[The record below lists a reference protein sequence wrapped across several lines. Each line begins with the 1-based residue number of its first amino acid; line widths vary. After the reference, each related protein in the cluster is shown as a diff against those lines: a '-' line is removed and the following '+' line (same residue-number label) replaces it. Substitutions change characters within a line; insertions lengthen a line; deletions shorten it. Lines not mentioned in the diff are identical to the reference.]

1 MGKNL
6 FFLTFLSASCI
17 LLKNGASFAAGGKS
31 MDKVAIVING
41 CGGVGKD
48 TLCNM
53 AAKHFR
59 VRNVS
64 SITPIKELAKA
75 CGWTGEKTDR
85 ARKFLSD
92 LKRVFTEYNDL
103 PNRYMMEQH
112 SEFLATDEQ
121 ILFVHIRESDQI
133 ASFVKLME
141 GHTVLTLLV
150 RRDDGTPV
158 GRYGNVSDDDV
169 ESYPYDYYY
178 DNNAPLE
185 DTPALFAALIAKM
198 AKEHELEL

>member
-1 MGKNL
+1 MQRKDK
-6 FFLTFLSASCI
+6 LT
-17 LLKNGASFAAGGKS
+17 
-31 MDKVAIVING
+31 IVING
-41 CGGVGKD
+41 RGGVGKD
-48 TLCNM
+48 TLCDFT
-53 AAKHFR
+53 AQFYR
-59 VRNVS
+59 VRNIS
-64 SITPIKELAKA
+64 SVDPIKAIA
-75 CGWTGEKTDR
+75 RAHGWNGEKDLR
-85 ARKFLSD
+85 SRKFLSD

-112 SEFLATDEQ
+112 AEFLKTDEQ

-133 ASFVKLME
+133 ASFVKLLE

-150 RRDDGTPV
+150 RRDEGMPQ
-158 GRYGNVSDDDV
+158 GRYGNASDDDV

-198 AKEHELEL
+198 AKDHELEL

>member
-1 MGKNL
+1 M
-6 FFLTFLSASCI
+6 
-17 LLKNGASFAAGGKS
+17 
-31 MDKVAIVING
+31 
-41 CGGVGKD
+41 
-48 TLCNM
+48 
-53 AAKHFR
+53 
-59 VRNVS
+59 
-64 SITPIKELAKA
+64 
-75 CGWTGEKTDR
+75 
-85 ARKFLSD
+85 SD
-92 LKRVFTEYNDL
+92 LKRVFTEYSDL

-112 SEFLATDEQ
+112 GAFLATDEQ

-169 ESYPYDYYY
+169 ESYPYDSYY

-185 DTPALFAALIAKM
+185 DTPALFATLIAQM
-198 AKEHELEL
+198 ATEHELEL

>member
-1 MGKNL
+1 MEKL
-6 FFLTFLSASCI
+6 
-17 LLKNGASFAAGGKS
+17 
-31 MDKVAIVING
+31 VVVING
-41 CGGVGKD
+41 KGGVGKD
-48 TLCNM
+48 ALCEALAGAYAVTNIS
-53 AAKHFR
+53 A
-59 VRNVS
+59 
-64 SITPIKELAKA
+64 ITPIKEIAA
-75 CGWTGEKTDR
+75 TYGWRGEKDER
-85 ARKFLSD
+85 SRRFLAE
-92 LKRVFTEYNDL
+92 LKRVFAEYNDL
-103 PNRYMMEQH
+103 PNQYLLREYEK
-112 SEFLATDEQ
+112 FLESDAQ
-121 ILFVHIRESDQI
+121 VLFVHIRESDQI

-198 AKEHELEL
+198 AEDHELEL